1 MRPGPVPTRSVLR
14 SPGIQGGTMNGCRRG
29 MLIAS
34 AAASLLL
41 TGAVVARAAEKA
53 GGEVHC
59 GGVNACKGQGAC
71 ASAENSCKGKN
82 ACKGKGFVNMSGADE
97 CTKAGGKII
106 EPKGAPKS

>member
-1 MRPGPVPTRSVLR
+1 
-14 SPGIQGGTMNGCRRG
+14 MNGYRKG

-41 TGAVVARAAEKA
+41 SGAVVARAADKA

-71 ASAENSCKGKN
+71 ASAQNSCKGQN
-82 ACKGKGFVNMSGADE
+82 ACKGKGFVNMIGADE
-97 CTKAGGKII
+97 CTKAGGKVI

>member
-1 MRPGPVPTRSVLR
+1 
-14 SPGIQGGTMNGCRRG
+14 MNGCRRG

-41 TGAVVARAAEKA
+41 SGAVVVRAADKA

-106 EPKGAPKS
+106 EPKGAPKG

>member
-1 MRPGPVPTRSVLR
+1 
-14 SPGIQGGTMNGCRRG
+14 MNGHRRG

-41 TGAVVARAAEKA
+41 GGAVVARPADKV

-71 ASAENSCKGKN
+71 ASAQNSCKGQN
-82 ACKGKGFVNMSGADE
+82 ACKGKGFVNMSSADE
-97 CTKAGGKII
+97 CTKAGGKVI
-106 EPKGAPKS
+106 EPKGSPKS